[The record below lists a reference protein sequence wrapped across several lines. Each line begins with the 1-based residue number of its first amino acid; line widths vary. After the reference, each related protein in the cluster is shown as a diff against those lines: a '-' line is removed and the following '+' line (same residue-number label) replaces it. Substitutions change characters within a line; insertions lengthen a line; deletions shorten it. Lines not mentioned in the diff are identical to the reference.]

1 MNKSLVK
8 TLIITVGVAMVTA
21 CSSGQGNAGM
31 APAAQQLATITLK
44 AGDASVYNQFPATLK
59 GEKDAEIRPKVGG
72 YIEEIRA
79 DEGSVVKKGQV
90 LFTIDRVAYQQ
101 AVSAAKAAV
110 LAAQASYG
118 SAQLVAKNKKE
129 MYERGIISQSEYQ
142 TALYAEQA
150 QKASL
155 ESAKAQLT
163 KAQNDLSF
171 TMVAA
176 PFDGVV
182 GTFNYRVGSLVSGQ
196 GALPITTLA
205 DVSKMY
211 AYFSIAASELKDLV
225 NTDSV
230 FTKTSDIIAHLP
242 EVELVMGDGSTFAT
256 KGKVETMSAIVNPS
270 TGAISLRAIFD
281 NPDQSLRSGTFV
293 NVRIPSVLKNVLTI
307 PQSATYEQQGKKF
320 AYVVQG
326 DNTVK
331 AVAVKYIEDNA
342 GAVYYITGGLKAG
355 DKVVVE
361 GISRLRDGMA
371 IVPVEK

>member
-8 TLIITVGVAMVTA
+8 TLMILVGVAMVTA
-21 CSSGQGNAGM
+21 CSSGQGNMG
-31 APAAQQLATITLK
+31 APAAQQLATMTLK
-44 AGDASVYNQFPATLK
+44 AADASVYSQFPATLK
-59 GEKDAEIRPKVGG
+59 GEKDAEIRPKVAG

-90 LFTIDRVAYQQ
+90 LFTIDRVAYQE
-101 AVSAAKAAV
+101 AVAAAKAVV

-118 SAQLVAKNKKE
+118 SAQLIAKNKKE

-163 KAQNDLSF
+163 KAQSDLGF

-205 DVSKMY
+205 DISSMY
-211 AYFSIAASELKDLV
+211 AYFSVAANELKDLV
-225 NTDSV
+225 NIDTV
-230 FTKTSDIIAHLP
+230 LTKTSDILAHLP
-242 EVELVMGDGSTFAT
+242 GVELVMGDGSTFGT
-256 KGKVETMSAIVNPS
+256 KGTVETMSAIVNPA
-270 TGAISLRAIFD
+270 TGALSLRAKFD
-281 NPDQSLRSGTFV
+281 NPEQVLRSGTFV
-293 NVRIPSVLKNVLTI
+293 NVRIPSVLKNVFAI

-320 AYVVQG
+320 VYVLQG

-331 AVAVKYIEDNA
+331 STAVSYIEDNA
-342 GAVYYITGGLKAG
+342 GAVYYITGGVKAG

-361 GISRLRDGMA
+361 GITRLRDGMP
-371 IVPVEK
+371 IIPVEK